1 MARQQSRENLYNG
14 LPSVTSHRG
23 KGPAGY
29 VRPDASIADDIVD
42 RLTEDDS
49 LDASQI
55 LLQVDG
61 GIAIL
66 TGNVPSRAMK
76 HRAEDLAAAASGVR
90 DVRNRIR
97 VDDGSASGGP
107 PGKAVRQGRD

>member
-1 MARQQSRENLYNG
+1 
-14 LPSVTSHRG
+14 
-23 KGPAGY
+23 
-29 VRPDASIADDIVD
+29 
-42 RLTEDDS
+42 
-49 LDASQI
+49 
-55 LLQVDG
+55 
-61 GIAIL
+61 
-66 TGNVPSRAMK
+66 MK